1 MDTSTTFRV
10 FTKTRGYNVLTALP
24 LVAWFAL
31 IVFMQSR
38 SLADELSTAHNAGI
52 DLLSGTHLLARCAT
66 LLMLSLW
73 IPLLLMRLRPV
84 AKAPGFHPRLAA
96 WAGTFLGTGILLLPD
111 HPLAWELN
119 LLATVLVIAGAA
131 FSIYSILCLGR
142 SVSIMAEARRLV
154 MHGPYARIRHPL
166 YLGEEIAL
174 LGIALEF
181 VSPLAVALIIC
192 QCAFQIQRM
201 NYEERVLANAF
212 PEYDGY
218 VARTS
223 RLIPGVY

>member
-1 MDTSTTFRV
+1 
-10 FTKTRGYNVLTALP
+10 L
-24 LVAWFAL
+24 
-31 IVFMQSR
+31 Q
-38 SLADELSTAHNAGI
+38 
-52 DLLSGTHLLARCAT
+52 
-66 LLMLSLW
+66 
-73 IPLLLMRLRPV
+73 PV

-119 LLATVLVIAGAA
+119 LLATMLVIGGAA
-131 FSIYSILCLGR
+131 FAIYSILSLGR

-166 YLGEEIAL
+166 YLGEEIVL

-181 VSPLAVALIIC
+181 ISPWAIALLIC
-192 QCAFQIQRM
+192 QWAFQLQRM
-201 NYEERVLANAF
+201 GYEEQILKGAF
-212 PEYDGY
+212 PEYETY
-218 VARTS
+218 MKRTW